1 MTRSREG
8 VLVRAWTEQLQ
19 ARLRLL
25 RLAGSLQAPFV
36 AGVAAAMVAVNL
48 LPVGIARVTGALI
61 GRVVLISGRHA
72 SVASATAPLVALAA
86 LLTLDL
92 VARNIV
98 KPLRDWFIHRLDGEL
113 RRRLRRAMARPLGID
128 HLDDPDIREL
138 VGLPVYGIPH
148 YTIGSGCDG
157 ELWIASR
164 FVGAAAAAAL
174 LSYYFTP
181 WVALVSLALVLLQRA
196 MVNQQW
202 NDMTPAMSVI
212 TTAEEGAMYW
222 RDIAAAPAAAK
233 EIRLFQ
239 FQDWALDQFIATRQH
254 WVDMWRHATTSV
266 LPRQWRT
273 FLVSAGAAG
282 IPLVVMAR
290 AAVDGRLSITDLS
303 IGVTS
308 LGALVQFGLAGYE
321 EISVA
326 GALAALPRLAALDA
340 LPPAGAAGLVAAPS
354 PVAPESPGST
364 ITFEDVWFSYPGS
377 EREVLRGLDLAIGQ
391 GEHLAIVG
399 GNGAGKTTLLKLLA
413 GFYRPSRGTIRIDG
427 VDADRLEPQQRLK
440 SLAIILQDFTRFEL
454 SAYENV
460 ALTADHG
467 PGETGDVVSAAE
479 VAGAVELVERLP
491 RGWET
496 ILSKSYDG
504 GAELSGGQWQRI
516 ALARAF
522 FAAKR
527 GATIL
532 VLDEPTANL
541 DVEAEIT
548 TFDRLLDSAAGLT
561 VLLVSHRFSTVRRAD
576 RIVVLGDGRVQEEG
590 SHDELMA
597 ADGHYAMLYR
607 LQADK
612 FAAQD

>member
-1 MTRSREG
+1 
-8 VLVRAWTEQLQ
+8 VRVPAWQQQLKG
-19 ARLRLL
+19 RLWLL
-25 RLAGSLQAPFV
+25 RLAGSLQASLV
-36 AGVAAAMVAVNL
+36 AGVVLAMVVVNL
-48 LPVGIARVTGALI
+48 LPVGIARGTGSLI
-61 GRVVLISGRHA
+61 ARVVLISRRHA
-72 SVASATAPLVALAA
+72 SVDSAVSPLVALAV

-98 KPLRDWFIHRLDGEL
+98 KPLRDWFIHRVDGEL
-113 RRRLRRAMARPLGID
+113 RRRLRQAMARPLGID
-128 HLDDPDIREL
+128 HLDQPEIREL
-138 VGLPVYGIPH
+138 IGLPVYGIPH

-164 FVGAAAAAAL
+164 FVGAGAAAAL

-181 WVALVSLALVLLQRA
+181 WVALVSLGLMLIQRV
-196 MVNQQW
+196 MINQQW
-202 NDMTPAMSVI
+202 NNMTPAMSVI

-222 RDIAAAPAAAK
+222 RDIAAAPGAAK

-239 FQDWALDQFIATRQH
+239 FQDWALDQFSATRQH

-273 FLVSAGAAG
+273 FLVSAVAAG
-282 IPLVVMAR
+282 VPLLLMAHD
-290 AAVDGRLSITDLS
+290 AVERRLSLTDLS

-308 LGALVQFGLAGYE
+308 LGALLQYGQVGYE

-326 GALAALPRLAALDA
+326 GALAALTRLGAMDTLTLLVQAPEEGATRLS
-340 LPPAGAAGLVAAPS
+340 PPAAAQT
-354 PVAPESPGST
+354 GSV
-364 ITFEDVWFSYPGS
+364 ISFEDVWFSYPGTD
-377 EREVLRGLDLAIGQ
+377 RAVLRGLDLRIGS
-391 GEHLAIVG
+391 GERLAIVG
-399 GNGAGKTTLLKLLA
+399 DNGAGKTTLLKLLA

-427 VDADRLEPQQRLK
+427 IDAEQLDPLQRLK

-460 ALTADHG
+460 APAADYK
-467 PGETGDVVSAAE
+467 PGELEEVLAAAE
-479 VAGAVELVERLP
+479 VADAVEIVERLP

-496 ILSKSYDG
+496 ILAKSYEG

-522 FAAKR
+522 FAATR
-527 GATIL
+527 GAKIL

-548 TFDRLLDSAAGLT
+548 TFDRLLDSSAGLT

-576 RIVVLGDGRVQEEG
+576 RIVVLTEGRVREEG

-597 ADGHYAMLYR
+597 ANGHYAVLYR

-612 FAAQD
+612 FAVQD

>member
-1 MTRSREG
+1 M
-8 VLVRAWTEQLQ
+8 VL
-19 ARLRLL
+19 
-25 RLAGSLQAPFV
+25 
-36 AGVAAAMVAVNL
+36 VNL
-48 LPVGIARVTGALI
+48 LPVGIARVTGSLI
-61 GRVVLISGRHA
+61 GKVVLISGRHA
-72 SVASATAPLVALAA
+72 TVGSAIAPLVALAV

-92 VARNIV
+92 VARNVV
-98 KPLRDWFIHRLDGEL
+98 KPLRDWFVHRVDGEL
-113 RRRLRRAMARPLGID
+113 RRKLRRAMARPLGVD

-174 LSYYFTP
+174 LSYYYTP
-181 WVALVSLALVLLQRA
+181 WVALVSLALMFGQRA

-202 NDMTPAMSVI
+202 NNMTPAMAVI

-222 RDIAAAPAAAK
+222 RDIAAAPGAAK

-239 FQDWALDQFIATRQH
+239 FHDWALDQFSATRQH

-273 FLVSAGAAG
+273 FLISAVAAG
-282 IPLVVMAR
+282 VPLVLMAH
-290 AAVDGRLSITDLS
+290 AAVAGRLSLSALS

-308 LGALVQFGLAGYE
+308 LGALLQYGLAGYE

-326 GALAALPRLAALDA
+326 GALAALPRLQALDA
-340 LPPAGAAGLVAAPS
+340 LPAPVRSGSPRAGSPGREATPNQRAAGSAIS
-354 PVAPESPGST
+354 
-364 ITFEDVWFSYPGS
+364 FEDVWFSYPGT
-377 EREVLRGLDLAIGQ
+377 ERPVLRGLDLTIRS

-399 GNGAGKTTLLKLLA
+399 DNGAGKTTLLKLLA
-413 GFYRPSRGTIRIDG
+413 GFYTPSRGTIRIDG
-427 VDADRLEPQQRLK
+427 IDAEQLDPDQRLN

-460 ALTADHG
+460 ALAADRG
-467 PGETGDVVSAAE
+467 PGERDDVLAAAA
-479 VAGAVELVERLP
+479 VAGAVEIVEALP

-504 GAELSGGQWQRI
+504 GTELSGGQWQRI

-522 FAAKR
+522 FAARR
-527 GATIL
+527 GAKIL
-532 VLDEPTANL
+532 ILDEPTANL

-576 RIVVLGDGRVQEEG
+576 RIVVLAEGRVEEQG

-597 ADGHYAMLYR
+597 ADGHYAVLYR

-612 FAAQD
+612 FTGKD